1 LLARTV
7 HGEIS
12 TCGDLMHVGRFRRPS
27 NTVTAAS
34 SARRIHLY
42 PYAAS
47 DSVSSTDHRPCSV
60 IAVIARY
67 PDPRRIQRNELRG
80 GREVLSEGLSIL
92 LTGNGDRTRE
102 PRRLLAEARSEQRE
116 REAAGG
122 GSAVR
127 GRQQKRV
134 KRPADD
140 AAVSPRGSNPP
151 SGTRVAVTP
160 PRRCRFSP
168 RPRDNPRPR
177 PLPSPTHVPRAGTDS
192 LSGSLRAIKSRDGG
206 AKRAPFRVAVRFSSF
221 FLFFSFF
228 FFSFSPRYRYFSGT
242 RAAGTLQRVQ
252 KYYDY
257 GDIAEGTRAHA
268 RLRTLLQAGGRRER
282 KFARSI
288 RVLSIRS
295 VQRDRTSRFNRCL
308 M

>member
-34 SARRIHLY
+34 SARRIRLY

-206 AKRAPFRVAVRFSSF
+206 AKRAPFRVAVRFSSLFLF
-221 FLFFSFF
+221 FLFSFF
-228 FFSFSPRYRYFSGT
+228 LFLPGTVISRALGLRERYNVCKNITITAISR
-242 RAAGTLQRVQ
+242 
-252 KYYDY
+252 
-257 GDIAEGTRAHA
+257 RAHA
-268 RLRTLLQAGGRRER
+268 HTRACGHFCKREADESVNSR
-282 KFARSI
+282 EAFACFRSDQFSGI
-288 RVLSIRS
+288 GHRGLI
-295 VQRDRTSRFNRCL
+295 DA
-308 M
+308 